1 MCSVTRIYHRCL
13 KTANIPED
21 WEVINMVSHM
31 YGGEYVCA
39 HVCMGACSLHVRR
52 PLGGMGGGLLFFKN
66 QERFLGETKDRG
78 DLGRRKSIKR
88 SKTKFQRCLITF
100 EQLFSR
106 LSQRCQG
113 CRDKQGCPL
122 AKGKACLQPDDLSY
136 FHWLWMTIG
145 NVTSSDTIRGPR
157 KHLIIFYT
165 KLQFQVVWQTLGA

>member
-88 SKTKFQRCLITF
+88 SKTKF
-100 EQLFSR
+100 
-106 LSQRCQG
+106 
-113 CRDKQGCPL
+113 
-122 AKGKACLQPDDLSY
+122 
-136 FHWLWMTIG
+136 
-145 NVTSSDTIRGPR
+145 
-157 KHLIIFYT
+157 
-165 KLQFQVVWQTLGA
+165 